1 MPPQTGPLAAPSQKK
16 GAASGARKRKT
27 GVEEEDVVIAIL
39 LTACLIGEPTT
50 CRDDKITLLPGVS
63 LTRCLM
69 TAPPHL
75 AKWSEE
81 HPGWHVERW
90 QCGNAS
96 RQDI

>member
-1 MPPQTGPLAAPSQKK
+1 
-16 GAASGARKRKT
+16 
-27 GVEEEDVVIAIL
+27 VIAIL

-50 CRDDKITLLPGVS
+50 CRDDKIALLPGVS
-63 LTRCLM
+63 LTQCLM
-69 TAPPHL
+69 TALPQL

>member
-1 MPPQTGPLAAPSQKK
+1 MPSR
-16 GAASGARKRKT
+16 GAELNCGNGS
-27 GVEEEDVVIAIL
+27 VEPEDIVIAIL
-39 LTACLIGEPTT
+39 LTACLIGEPST
-50 CRDDKITLLPGVS
+50 CRDDKIALHPGIS
-63 LTRCLM
+63 LTQCLM

-75 AKWSEE
+75 AQWSQE